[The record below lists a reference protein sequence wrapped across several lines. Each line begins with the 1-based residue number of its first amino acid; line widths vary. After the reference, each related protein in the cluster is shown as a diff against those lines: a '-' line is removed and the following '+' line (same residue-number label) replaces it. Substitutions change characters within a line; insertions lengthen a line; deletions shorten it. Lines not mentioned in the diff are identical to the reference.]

1 MDNIDRILVVSRMT
15 KDCREAIHLGIS
27 MAQKYEAEL
36 SVIHVVH
43 DPLIFGAWNL
53 PKPSLEEE
61 YKKTFKEAKQELDAI
76 IHFEKKK
83 GMNIKEIIK
92 EGDPTEVILSTVQ
105 QEKIDLIIMLAHEEG
120 HLEHFLF
127 GRANEAIIRKLP
139 CSVLLLK
146 KEPKQ
151 A

>member
-146 KEPKQ
+146 KDPKQ

>member
-36 SVIHVVH
+36 SIIHVVH

>member
-1 MDNIDRILVVSRMT
+1 
-15 KDCREAIHLGIS
+15 
-27 MAQKYEAEL
+27 
-36 SVIHVVH
+36 
-43 DPLIFGAWNL
+43 
-53 PKPSLEEE
+53 
-61 YKKTFKEAKQELDAI
+61 
-76 IHFEKKK
+76 
-83 GMNIKEIIK
+83 MNIKEIIK